1 MIYFDQVELVQV
13 DHSTDT
19 ITVRETLELPGTPSN
34 LRRHGAGLTL
44 LVDSSD
50 LVFLEY
56 AGAGRLRKVGTLFQ
70 RSTQVLAYTFFQPE
84 AGGQRLLVTANSDNT
99 LDIYSG
105 NTNIFQV
112 TERLECR

>member
-1 MIYFDQVELVQV
+1 MISFDQVELVQV

-34 LRRHGAGLTL
+34 LRRHGDGLTL
-44 LVDSSD
+44 LVDSD

-84 AGGQRLLVTANSDNT
+84 AGGQRLLVTANSDST
-99 LDIYSG
+99 LDIFSG
-105 NTNIFQV
+105 NTNTFQV
-112 TERLECR
+112 TEMLECR